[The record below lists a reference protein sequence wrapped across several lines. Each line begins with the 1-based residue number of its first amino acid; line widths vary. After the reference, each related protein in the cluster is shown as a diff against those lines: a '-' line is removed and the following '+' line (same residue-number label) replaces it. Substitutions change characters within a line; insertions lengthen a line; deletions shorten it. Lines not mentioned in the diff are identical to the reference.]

1 MTDLRRMFYNRYKTS
16 SIFNTNNTPQTVAPI
31 KNNQNQPSKPSYP
44 ITFSPKYDK
53 MTSKERYWNEMR
65 YNFQNKSSANSPK
78 NNTRRSHSIK
88 ETRKQK
94 ELEEKKNNLTGIEIM
109 CRDMYNGYDP
119 QKYKIK
125 RSKSTFYLRSYLA
138 DSSVNEKST
147 KYERSLAY
155 TCSNIFN
162 DKSKD
167 KQIEQTFRESKENK
181 ENINND
187 KNYRPLKKQK
197 SWSDF
202 EKELTQRKLKFNHS
216 KFTTDMDWKTTN
228 TEDIRNDTESD
239 FGSVLT
245 DRSGARKSFRRV
257 NILKREYIGDKKNKN
272 KERDQNKESVKYNI
286 ISGTDRKNELSEKVY
301 DKFNKEKPKDEEKID
316 YSRKKYDFKNNF
328 LINKYQPSVE
338 YYEIDI
344 PKNFDLTD
352 VNTIRNIFS
361 SRGIHAFKI
370 EESSNSVN
378 NQSGKIT
385 LRIRKDNMLDDKD
398 YNKNISNIKKLI
410 SKKDMKLNKVE
421 GNKAK
426 VSKIAKQRVKTPF
439 KGEILLKPSDNPKSE
454 KEKEKGKENKAKN
467 NNESK
472 KSQINIKTK
481 SIKKTGSKINNK
493 KSNIKLKK

>member
-167 KQIEQTFRESKENK
+167 KQIEQTFKKSKENK
-181 ENINND
+181 ENINSD

-245 DRSGARKSFRRV
+245 DRSGARKSFRRE

-301 DKFNKEKPKDEEKID
+301 DKFNKEKQYHDFENTMMILDRKNKKEYYDLGKEEDNNNENKNLDLTLIEKI
-316 YSRKKYDFKNNF
+316 
-328 LINKYQPSVE
+328 
-338 YYEIDI
+338 
-344 PKNFDLTD
+344 
-352 VNTIRNIFS
+352 
-361 SRGIHAFKI
+361 G
-370 EESSNSVN
+370 VN
-378 NQSGKIT
+378 NIISINSNQKE
-385 LRIRKDNMLDDKD
+385 
-398 YNKNISNIKKLI
+398 KNIVNILV
-410 SKKDMKLNKVE
+410 KDK
-421 GNKAK
+421 
-426 VSKIAKQRVKTPF
+426 
-439 KGEILLKPSDNPKSE
+439 KSE
-454 KEKEKGKENKAKN
+454 KIFNKFIKKNKGEYNIVIDFSSSKDSKNFIMSFKSLINLYKIHMKN
-467 NNESK
+467 NK
-472 KSQINIKTK
+472 
-481 SIKKTGSKINNK
+481 
-493 KSNIKLKK
+493 

>member
-1 MTDLRRMFYNRYKTS
+1 
-16 SIFNTNNTPQTVAPI
+16 
-31 KNNQNQPSKPSYP
+31 
-44 ITFSPKYDK
+44 
-53 MTSKERYWNEMR
+53 
-65 YNFQNKSSANSPK
+65 
-78 NNTRRSHSIK
+78 
-88 ETRKQK
+88 
-94 ELEEKKNNLTGIEIM
+94 
-109 CRDMYNGYDP
+109 
-119 QKYKIK
+119 
-125 RSKSTFYLRSYLA
+125 
-138 DSSVNEKST
+138 
-147 KYERSLAY
+147 
-155 TCSNIFN
+155 
-162 DKSKD
+162 
-167 KQIEQTFRESKENK
+167 
-181 ENINND
+181 
-187 KNYRPLKKQK
+187 
-197 SWSDF
+197 
-202 EKELTQRKLKFNHS
+202 
-216 KFTTDMDWKTTN
+216 MDWKTTN

-257 NILKREYIGDKKNKN
+257 NILKREYIGDNKNKN

-472 KSQINIKTK
+472 KNQINIKTK